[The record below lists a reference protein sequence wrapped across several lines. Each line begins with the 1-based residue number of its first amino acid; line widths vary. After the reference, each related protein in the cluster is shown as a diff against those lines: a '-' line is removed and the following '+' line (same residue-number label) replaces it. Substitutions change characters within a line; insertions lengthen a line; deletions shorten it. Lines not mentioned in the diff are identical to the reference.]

1 MLTNLWYQ
9 FVLVGG
15 AVGPSLRTFAVC
27 ILGCKPVWVV
37 QGIHGADSPDRPL
50 CLLQDWR
57 ALLDRTLLLL
67 EESVGASCLEHKK
80 LNDIGR
86 WAGTTSVT
94 QISPCPSPSGSQPR
108 KLNSEWKLKELFLSN
123 PWEGIKSAEKPCWLG
138 SPGALGLGS
147 LRKWHRGA
155 PRASWAWA
163 GSEHGEGS
171 TVKAHFRIFPWRV
184 EGKKSFEGALRLL
197 KLRLAAKPKN
207 TYDEIIF

>member
-1 MLTNLWYQ
+1 MEQTHQTGL
-9 FVLVGG
+9 
-15 AVGPSLRTFAVC
+15 S
-27 ILGCKPVWVV
+27 
-37 QGIHGADSPDRPL
+37 
-50 CLLQDWR
+50 
-57 ALLDRTLLLL
+57 
-67 EESVGASCLEHKK
+67 ASCRTGEPCWTGLSYCWRRAWELHAEHKK

-207 TYDEIIF
+207 TCDEIIF